1 VSVLEDILAQPIGAR
16 FYRADL
22 HMHSRGASHDVRDV
36 TMTPEAIVATAAQ
49 EGLGIVA
56 ITDHNEIGNVEP
68 ALRQSSLESAPA
80 SRAREG
86 NSVG

>member
-1 VSVLEDILAQPIGAR
+1 
-16 FYRADL
+16 
-22 HMHSRGASHDVRDV
+22 
-36 TMTPEAIVATAAQ
+36 MTPEAIVATAAQ